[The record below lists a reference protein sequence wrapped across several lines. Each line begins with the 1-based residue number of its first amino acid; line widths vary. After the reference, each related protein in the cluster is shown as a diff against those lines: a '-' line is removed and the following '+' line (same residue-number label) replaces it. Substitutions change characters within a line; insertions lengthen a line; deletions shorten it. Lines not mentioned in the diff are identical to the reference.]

1 MLSFLIFY
9 NRIMVFWMKI
19 WKIKILKVLSTLK
32 IQTWTTFYSEQY
44 ILKGFEIFAF
54 KGYRMSYFLRV
65 LHATDPYLGSSPNLV
80 VTQVWR
86 TRIKVRFKEFELGQ
100 EYCSKSSKRKSQRVW
115 RTKASK
121 AKLFLKFEGQ
131 GGQWKCK
138 NRAGSREQMLDQ
150 GDRIWASVRS
160 GLQNVN
166 LCPVKHG
173 SGGGSHGD
181 SGKKGSSSRKQQWN
195 KTEWYSAAPSL
206 PSGGA
211 HSSRQQPSLRSL
223 TGWLNT
229 DFATYL
235 LCERGYVN

>member
-1 MLSFLIFY
+1 ML
-9 NRIMVFWMKI
+9 FWMKI

-32 IQTWTTFYSEQY
+32 IQTWTIFYCGQY
-44 ILKGFEIFAF
+44 TLKDFEIFAS

-65 LHATDPYLGSSPNLV
+65 LHATDPSLGSSPSLV
-80 VTQVWR
+80 VMQVR
-86 TRIKVRFKEFELGQ
+86 RPHIKVRFKEFELGQ

-121 AKLFLKFEGQ
+121 NKLFLKFEGQ
-131 GGQWKCK
+131 GGQRKCK
-138 NRAGSREQMLDQ
+138 HRAGSREQMLDQ

-166 LCPVKHG
+166 LRPVKHG

-181 SGKKGSSSRKQQWN
+181 SGKKGSSSRKQQRN
-195 KTEWYSAAPSL
+195 KTEWYSAALSS

-211 HSSRQQPSLRSL
+211 HSSRQQLSLRSL
-223 TGWLNT
+223 TGWPNT

-235 LCERGYVN
+235 LCEWTHVN